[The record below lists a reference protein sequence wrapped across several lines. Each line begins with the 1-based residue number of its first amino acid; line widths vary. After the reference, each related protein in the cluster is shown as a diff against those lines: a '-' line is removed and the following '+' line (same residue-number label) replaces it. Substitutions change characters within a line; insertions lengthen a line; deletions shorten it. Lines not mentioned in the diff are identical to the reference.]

1 MNRLKELRKAQG
13 LTLKQLS
20 EELAKQD
27 FKISA
32 DALGKYE
39 RDEREPK
46 LETWRK
52 LANFFDVTPQYLVGW
67 TDDPH
72 S

>member
-1 MNRLKELRKAQG
+1 MNRLKELWKEQG
-13 LTLKQLS
+13 LTQKELGEKLKLDTS
-20 EELAKQD
+20 T
-27 FKISA
+27 I
-32 DALGKYE
+32 GKYE
-39 RDEREPK
+39 RGVNEPN
-46 LETWRK
+46 LSLCQV